1 MLDTKSIFSW
11 RYTGTKKNQKKCRW
25 CGSCSQKKDF
35 GTYWPEKEEWTRQKI
50 KPDSCYG
57 RVIWGEEHPTWER
70 EKKENILQSTE
81 DLERIKK
88 FCKAN
93 VYNEEHWWEY
103 IYKHEDDIVTTARRN
118 REHKAYMRRQNP
130 VRKEKEVQ
138 EKRVESIREVDF
150 SGLKVPFVAVYGHP
164 DDFPDKYVARIY
176 ELDKATDTI
185 MVKETLEEITADIK
199 EHTAMTFIPRGTA
212 DVPSLVGVWM

>member
-1 MLDTKSIFSW
+1 MNKRQAKKQYKKIHGHNPPKTAVAV
-11 RYTGTKKNQKKCRW
+11 YT
-25 CGSCSQKKDF
+25 
-35 GTYWPEKEEWTRQKI
+35 PEEIEAMKI
-50 KPDSCYG
+50 YNNLTP
-57 RVIWGEEHPTWER
+57 
-70 EKKENILQSTE
+70 E
-81 DLERIKK
+81 DIERIANNLRSAAAEMFKALQRVAESMARVFEDMGKK
-88 FCKAN
+88 YSRP
-93 VYNEEHWWEY
+93 VIETEEPP
-103 IYKHEDDIVTTARRN
+103 VVSG
-118 REHKAYMRRQNP
+118 QNP

-176 ELDKATDTI
+176 ELDRATDTI
-185 MVKETLEEITADIK
+185 MVKETLEEIEMDIK

>member
-1 MLDTKSIFSW
+1 
-11 RYTGTKKNQKKCRW
+11 
-25 CGSCSQKKDF
+25 
-35 GTYWPEKEEWTRQKI
+35 
-50 KPDSCYG
+50 
-57 RVIWGEEHPTWER
+57 
-70 EKKENILQSTE
+70 
-81 DLERIKK
+81 
-88 FCKAN
+88 
-93 VYNEEHWWEY
+93 
-103 IYKHEDDIVTTARRN
+103 
-118 REHKAYMRRQNP
+118 
-130 VRKEKEVQ
+130 VQ

-199 EHTAMTFIPRGTA
+199 EHTAMTFIPRWAA

>member
-1 MLDTKSIFSW
+1 MNKRQAKKQYKKIHGHNPPKTAVAV
-11 RYTGTKKNQKKCRW
+11 YT
-25 CGSCSQKKDF
+25 
-35 GTYWPEKEEWTRQKI
+35 PEEIESMKI
-50 KPDSCYG
+50 YNNLTP
-57 RVIWGEEHPTWER
+57 
-70 EKKENILQSTE
+70 ENI
-81 DLERIKK
+81 ERIANNLRSAAAEM
-88 FCKAN
+88 FKALQR
-93 VYNEEHWWEY
+93 VAESMARVF
-103 IYKHEDDIVTTARRN
+103 EDMGKEIQQTSYRDRGA
-118 REHKAYMRRQNP
+118 AGGSGQNT

-176 ELDKATDTI
+176 ELDRATDTI
-185 MVKETLEEITADIK
+185 MVKETLEEIEMDIK

>member
-1 MLDTKSIFSW
+1 MNKRQAKKQYKKIHGHNPPKTAVAV
-11 RYTGTKKNQKKCRW
+11 YT
-25 CGSCSQKKDF
+25 
-35 GTYWPEKEEWTRQKI
+35 PEEIESMKI
-50 KPDSCYG
+50 YNNLTPEDIERIANNLRSAAAEMFKALQ
-57 RVIWGEEHPTWER
+57 RVAESMARVFEDM
-70 EKKENILQSTE
+70 EKKYRTSHR
-81 DLERIKK
+81 DRG
-88 FCKAN
+88 A
-93 VYNEEHWWEY
+93 
-103 IYKHEDDIVTTARRN
+103 AGGSG
-118 REHKAYMRRQNP
+118 QNP

-176 ELDKATDTI
+176 ELDRATDTI
-185 MVKETLEEITADIK
+185 MVKETLEEIETDIK